1 MVSDGGR
8 DTAGRPTR
16 ARYLIAVLLFVSVV
30 INYLDRANLS
40 VAAPQLAKDLG
51 FDDAQKGYIL
61 AAFGWTYAALQVPG
75 GWLVDKI
82 PPRIL
87 YPVAIALWSLATI
100 GLGFVGSVAGLIGL
114 RLLVGGLEA
123 PSYPINSRVV
133 TTWFPE
139 RERATAVGFYTSGQ
153 FVGLAFLSPVLY
165 ALQQAFGWQMVFFVT
180 GGVGVIWAAVW
191 YAVYREPQDFRAA
204 NAAEVALIREGGG
217 CVDLATTNQARA
229 AFQWND
235 LATVL
240 VHRKLWGLYLGQF
253 CLTSTLWFFL
263 TWFPTYLVDFRG
275 LDFIKAG
282 MLGSVPFLAAFAG
295 VNCSGILSDRLLRA
309 GWSLG
314 FSRKLPIITGLLI
327 SASIVG
333 ANYVESPALVIAFLS
348 LAFFGNGL
356 ASITWSLV
364 SAIAPERLI
373 GLTGGMFNFV
383 GNLASVGVPIVIGY
397 LVKGGDFAPAITFI
411 ALTAMAGAVCY
422 GLVVGK
428 VERITIEAGAKP
440 PCF

>member
-1 MVSDGGR
+1 MVSDDGK
-8 DTAGRPTR
+8 TAGRPTR
-16 ARYLIAVLLFVSVV
+16 ARYLVAVLLFVSVV

-40 VAAPQLAKDLG
+40 VAAPQLAKDIG
-51 FDDAQKGYIL
+51 FDDTQKGWIL

-75 GWLVDKI
+75 GWLVDRI
-82 PPRIL
+82 PPRVL

-114 RLLVGGLEA
+114 RLLVGALEA

-153 FVGLAFLSPVLY
+153 FVGLAFLSPLLY
-165 ALQQAFGWQMVFFVT
+165 ALQNAFGWQMVFYVT
-180 GGVGVIWAAVW
+180 GGVGVLWAAMW
-191 YAVYREPQDFRAA
+191 YGFYREPTESRAA
-204 NAAEVALIREGGG
+204 NAAELALIREGGG
-217 CVDLATTNQARA
+217 FVDLAEKQKQTGGGFRWA
-229 AFQWND
+229 D
-235 LATVL
+235 LAIVL
-240 VHRKLWGLYLGQF
+240 SHRKLWGLYLGQF

-275 LDFIKAG
+275 MNFIKAG
-282 MLGSVPFLAAFAG
+282 LLGSLPFLAAFVG
-295 VNCSGILSDRLLRA
+295 VNCSGFLSDRFVRA

-314 FSRKLPIITGLLI
+314 LARKLPIITGLLI
-327 SASIVG
+327 SSSIIG
-333 ANYVESPALVIAFLS
+333 ANYVESPALVIFFLS

-364 SAIAPERLI
+364 SAIAPERLL

-383 GNLASVGVPIVIGY
+383 GNLASVGVPIVIGQ
-397 LVKGGDFAPAITFI
+397 LVTGGDFAPAITFI
-411 ALTAMAGAVCY
+411 AATALAGAICF
-422 GLVVGK
+422 GLVVGR
-428 VERITIEAGAKP
+428 VERIPA
-440 PCF
+440 

>member
-1 MVSDGGR
+1 MVSDR
-8 DTAGRPTR
+8 DTAQPTR
-16 ARYLIAVLLFVSVV
+16 ARYLIAGMLFVSVV

-114 RLLVGGLEA
+114 RLLVGALEA

-165 ALQQAFGWQMVFFVT
+165 ALQQAFGWQMVFLVT
-180 GGVGVIWAAVW
+180 GGVGVLWAAVW
-191 YAVYREPQDFRAA
+191 YACYREPRDCRAA
-204 NAAEVALIREGGG
+204 NAAEIALIRDGGG
-217 CVDLATTNQARA
+217 FVDLAA
-229 AFQWND
+229 AQKTRPGFRWSD
-235 LATVL
+235 LATV
-240 VHRKLWGLYLGQF
+240 VSHRKLWGLYLGQF

-275 LDFIKAG
+275 MDFIKAG

-295 VNCSGILSDRLLRA
+295 VNCSGILSDRLVRA

-314 FSRKLPIITGLLI
+314 MARKLPIITGLLI
-327 SASIVG
+327 SSSIIG
-333 ANYVESPALVIAFLS
+333 ANYVESPALVILFLS

-364 SAIAPERLI
+364 SAIAPERLL

-383 GNLASVGVPIVIGY
+383 GNLASVSVPIVIGY
-397 LVKGGDFAPAITFI
+397 LVKGGDFAPAITYI
-411 ALTAMAGAVCY
+411 AVTALAGAVCY

-428 VERITIEAGAKP
+428 VERLAA
-440 PCF
+440 

>member
-1 MVSDGGR
+1 MVNDGGH
-8 DTAGRPTR
+8 DQVGRPTR
-16 ARYLIAVLLFVSVV
+16 ARSLIAVLLFISVV

-51 FDDAQKGYIL
+51 LDDGQKGFIL

-87 YPVAIALWSLATI
+87 YPVAIGLWSLATV
-100 GLGFVGSVAGLIGL
+100 GLGFVGSLAGLIGL
-114 RLLVGGLEA
+114 RLLVGALEA

-153 FVGLAFLSPVLY
+153 FVGLAFLSPLLY
-165 ALQQAFGWQMVFFVT
+165 ALQQACGWQMVFFVT
-180 GGVGVIWAAVW
+180 GGIGIVWAVIW
-191 YAVYREPQDFRAA
+191 YLVYREPAEFRGA
-204 NAAEVALIREGGG
+204 NAAEISLIREGGG
-217 CVDLATTNQARA
+217 FVDLAAKQKTQAGFRWA
-229 AFQWND
+229 D

-240 VHRKLWGLYLGQF
+240 SHRKLWGLYLGQF

-282 MLGSVPFLAAFAG
+282 LLGSVPFLAAFAG

-314 FSRKLPIITGLLI
+314 FARKLPIITGLLI

-333 ANYVESPALVIAFLS
+333 ANYVESPALVIFFLS

-364 SAIAPERLI
+364 SAIAPERLL

-411 ALTAMAGAVCY
+411 AMTALAGAICY

-428 VERITIEAGAKP
+428 VERIVS
-440 PCF
+440 

>member
-1 MVSDGGR
+1 MVND
-8 DTAGRPTR
+8 APAHRPTR
-16 ARYLIAVLLFVSVV
+16 ARYLIAVLLFISVV

-51 FDDAQKGYIL
+51 FDDVQKGYVL
-61 AAFGWTYAALQVPG
+61 AAFGWTYAAMQVPG

-82 PPRIL
+82 PPRVL
-87 YPVAIALWSLATI
+87 YPVAIALWSVATI

-114 RLLVGGLEA
+114 RLLVGALEA

-165 ALQQAFGWQMVFFVT
+165 ALQSGFGWQMVFLVT
-180 GGVGVIWAAVW
+180 GGIGVVWAAVW
-191 YAVYREPQDFRAA
+191 YAVYREPQECRAA
-204 NAAEVALIREGGG
+204 NAAEIALIRDGGG
-217 CVDLATTNQARA
+217 FVDLATKQKTGA
-229 AFQWND
+229 AFRWAD
-235 LATVL
+235 LGIVL
-240 VHRKLWGLYLGQF
+240 SHRKLWGLYLGQF

-275 LDFIKAG
+275 MDFIKAG
-282 MLGSVPFLAAFAG
+282 LLGSVPFLAAFVG
-295 VNCSGILSDRLLRA
+295 VNCSGILSDRLVRA

-314 FSRKLPIITGLLI
+314 LARKLPIITGLLI

-333 ANYVESPALVIAFLS
+333 ANYVESPALVILFLS

-364 SAIAPERLI
+364 SAIAPGRLL

-383 GNLASVGVPIVIGY
+383 GNLASVGVPIVIGQ

-411 ALTAMAGAVCY
+411 GATALAGAVCY

-428 VERITIEAGAKP
+428 VERLPG
-440 PCF
+440 

>member
-1 MVSDGGR
+1 MVNDG
-8 DTAGRPTR
+8 AHEQPGRPTR
-16 ARYLIAVLLFVSVV
+16 ARYLIAVLLFISVV

-51 FDDAQKGYIL
+51 FDNAQKGYIL

-75 GWLVDKI
+75 GWLVDRI

-87 YPVAIALWSLATI
+87 YPVAIALWSLATV

-114 RLLVGGLEA
+114 RLLVGALEA

-153 FVGLAFLSPVLY
+153 FVGLAFLSPLLY
-165 ALQQAFGWQMVFFVT
+165 ALQQAFGWQMVFLVT
-180 GGVGVIWAAVW
+180 GGIGIVWAAIW
-191 YAVYREPQDFRAA
+191 YLVYREPAEFRGA
-204 NAAEVALIREGGG
+204 NAAEISLIREGGG
-217 CVDLATTNQARA
+217 FVDLAAKQKTQTGFRWAD
-229 AFQWND
+229 F
-235 LATVL
+235 ATVL
-240 VHRKLWGLYLGQF
+240 SHRKLWGLYLGQF

-282 MLGSVPFLAAFAG
+282 LLGSVPFLAAFAG

-314 FSRKLPIITGLLI
+314 FARKLPIITGLLI

-333 ANYVESPALVIAFLS
+333 ANYVESPALVIAFMS

-364 SAIAPERLI
+364 SAIAPERLL

-411 ALTAMAGAVCY
+411 AMTAMAGAICY

-428 VERITIEAGAKP
+428 VERIAS
-440 PCF
+440 